1 MLGTELASKLSS
13 HDLLLTGRSD
23 LDISNENAVLNF
35 CKQNKPDTV
44 INSAAFTNVDA
55 CETEKDL
62 AWMVNAWGCR
72 NLALA
77 CSTVGSRLISI
88 STDYVFEGDFSR
100 PYHEF
105 DVANGGK
112 TVYGQTKFAGEQF
125 IRQLCPNHLIV
136 RVAWLYGNN
145 GKNFVDTM
153 LSLAEKNLSEIKVVN
168 DQIGNPT
175 STSAVTYLIKDL
187 LRTDY
192 KGVVHGTCEGSATWY
207 DFAKTIFE
215 LSGLHQKVV
224 PCTSKEFVRP
234 APRPS
239 NSRLEKRVIQML
251 GLAPCLNGK
260 KNWPSTSKHLFEI
273 SGILLQNLW
282 NVCRDSFIL

>member
-44 INSAAFTNVDA
+44 INSAAFTSVDA

-77 CSTVGSRLISI
+77 CSTVRSRLISI
-88 STDYVFEGDFSR
+88 STDYVFEGDSSR

-136 RVAWLYGNN
+136 RIAWLYGSN

-175 STSAVTYLIKDL
+175 STSAVTYLI
-187 LRTDY
+187 
-192 KGVVHGTCEGSATWY
+192 
-207 DFAKTIFE
+207 
-215 LSGLHQKVV
+215 
-224 PCTSKEFVRP
+224 
-234 APRPS
+234 
-239 NSRLEKRVIQML
+239 
-251 GLAPCLNGK
+251 
-260 KNWPSTSKHLFEI
+260 
-273 SGILLQNLW
+273 
-282 NVCRDSFIL
+282 

>member
-1 MLGTELASKLSS
+1 MKIWIAGATGMLGSELASKLSS
-13 HDLLLTGRSD
+13 HDLLLTGRND
-23 LDISNENAVLNF
+23 LDISNEKTVLNF
-35 CKQNKPDTV
+35 AKQNKPDVV

-55 CETEKDL
+55 CETEKDQ

-77 CSTVGSRLISI
+77 CNNVQARLLSI
-88 STDYVFEGDFSR
+88 STDYVFEGDSSR

-105 DVANGGK
+105 DLANGGR

-145 GKNFVDTM
+145 GKNFVNTM

-175 STSAVTYLIKDL
+175 STAAVANLINDL
-187 LRTDY
+187 LRTDF
-192 KGVVHGTCEGSATWY
+192 KGIVHGTCEGSATWY
-207 DFAKTIFE
+207 DFAKEIFE
-215 LSGLHQKVV
+215 LTRLPQKVV
-224 PCTSKEFVRP
+224 SCTSKEFVRP

-251 GLAPCLNGK
+251 GLSPMPEWKEELAKYLK
-260 KNWPSTSKHLFEI
+260 TSI
-273 SGILLQNLW
+273 
-282 NVCRDSFIL
+282 

>member
-1 MLGTELASKLSS
+1 MKIWIAGASGMLGSEFTSKLSS
-13 HDLLLTGRSD
+13 HELLPTD
-23 LDISNENAVLNF
+23 HNDVDISNEKAVLSF
-35 CKQNKPDTV
+35 CKQNKPDVV

-55 CETEKDL
+55 CESEKDL
-62 AWMVNAWGCR
+62 AWKVNAWGCR

-77 CSTVGSRLISI
+77 SHSEGSRLVSI
-88 STDYVFEGDFSR
+88 STDYVFEGDSPR

-105 DVANGGK
+105 DIANGGQ
-112 TVYGQTKFAGEQF
+112 TIYGQTKFAGEQF

-145 GKNFVDTM
+145 GKNFVNTM

-175 STSAVTYLIKDL
+175 STAAVASLIDNL
-187 LRTDY
+187 LNTDY
-192 KGVVHGTCEGSATWY
+192 NGIVHGTCEGSATWY
-207 DFAKTIFE
+207 DFAKAIFE
-215 LSGLHQKVV
+215 LSGTPQVVV

-234 APRPS
+234 APRPR

-251 GLAPCLNGK
+251 GLPPMPEWKAELAKYLNT
-260 KNWPSTSKHLFEI
+260 PI
-273 SGILLQNLW
+273 
-282 NVCRDSFIL
+282 

>member
-88 STDYVFEGDFSR
+88 STDYVFEGDSSR

-105 DVANGGK
+105 DVANGGPS
-112 TVYGQTKFAGEQF
+112 AGFNKYAAKHVSNFIPSVFIPRF
-125 IRQLCPNHLIV
+125 IRFTICSFASCIITFSLNIRRKISNH
-136 RVAWLYGNN
+136 
-145 GKNFVDTM
+145 
-153 LSLAEKNLSEIKVVN
+153 SSSVN
-168 DQIGNPT
+168 
-175 STSAVTYLIKDL
+175 
-187 LRTDY
+187 
-192 KGVVHGTCEGSATWY
+192 
-207 DFAKTIFE
+207 
-215 LSGLHQKVV
+215 
-224 PCTSKEFVRP
+224 
-234 APRPS
+234 
-239 NSRLEKRVIQML
+239 
-251 GLAPCLNGK
+251 
-260 KNWPSTSKHLFEI
+260 
-273 SGILLQNLW
+273 
-282 NVCRDSFIL
+282 

>member
-1 MLGTELASKLSS
+1 MEVKLFT
-13 HDLLLTGRSD
+13 DR
-23 LDISNENAVLNF
+23 LN
-35 CKQNKPDTV
+35 
-44 INSAAFTNVDA
+44 
-55 CETEKDL
+55 L
-62 AWMVNAWGCR
+62 
-72 NLALA
+72 
-77 CSTVGSRLISI
+77 
-88 STDYVFEGDFSR
+88 
-100 PYHEF
+100 
-105 DVANGGK
+105 
-112 TVYGQTKFAGEQF
+112 F

-136 RVAWLYGNN
+136 RIAWLYGSN

-175 STSAVTYLIKDL
+175 STSAVTYLIKEL

-251 GLAPCLNGK
+251 GLAPMPEWKEELAK
-260 KNWPSTSKHLFEI
+260 YLKTSI
-273 SGILLQNLW
+273 
-282 NVCRDSFIL
+282 

>member
-1 MLGTELASKLSS
+1 MKIWIAGASGMLGSELASKLSS

-35 CKQNKPDTV
+35 CKKNKPDTV

-55 CETEKDL
+55 CETEKEV
-62 AWMVNAWGCR
+62 AWRVNAWGCR

-77 CSTVGSRLISI
+77 CNTVGTRLVNI
-88 STDYVFEGDFSR
+88 STDYVFEGDGSR

-105 DVANGGK
+105 DIANGGQ

-136 RVAWLYGNN
+136 RVAWLYGPN
-145 GKNFVDTM
+145 GKNFVNTM
-153 LSLAEKNLSEIKVVN
+153 LSLAAKNLSEIKVVN

-175 STSAVTYLIKDL
+175 STAAVANLIDNL
-187 LRTDY
+187 LNTDY
-192 KGVVHGTCEGSATWY
+192 RGIVHGTCEGSATWY
-207 DFAKTIFE
+207 DFAKAIFE
-215 LSGLHQKVV
+215 LSGVPQNVI

-234 APRPS
+234 APRPR
-239 NSRLEKRVIQML
+239 NSRLEKRVIRLLRLQSMPEWKEE
-251 GLAPCLNGK
+251 LANYLR
-260 KNWPSTSKHLFEI
+260 TSI
-273 SGILLQNLW
+273 
-282 NVCRDSFIL
+282 

>member
-88 STDYVFEGDFSR
+88 STDYVFEGDSSR

-136 RVAWLYGNN
+136 RIAWLYGSN

-153 LSLAEKNLSEIKVVN
+153 LSLAEKNLSEIKIVN

-215 LSGLHQKVV
+215 LVWITPESGSVYIERI
-224 PCTSKEFVRP
+224 C
-234 APRPS
+234 
-239 NSRLEKRVIQML
+239 
-251 GLAPCLNGK
+251 APCSPAEQFSAGEK
-260 KNWPSTSKHLFEI
+260 GHS
-273 SGILLQNLW
+273 
-282 NVCRDSFIL
+282 NVGASAHA

>member
-1 MLGTELASKLSS
+1 MLGSELTSKLSS
-13 HDLLLTGRSD
+13 HELLPTDHSD
-23 LDISNENAVLNF
+23 VDISNEKAVLSF
-35 CKQNKPDTV
+35 CKQNKPDVV

-77 CSTVGSRLISI
+77 SKSVGARLVSI
-88 STDYVFEGDFSR
+88 STDYVFEGDSPR

-105 DVANGGK
+105 DIANGGQ
-112 TVYGQTKFAGEQF
+112 TIYGQTKFAGELF
-125 IRQLCPNHLIV
+125 IRQLCPDHLIV

-145 GKNFVDTM
+145 GKNFVNTM

-175 STSAVTYLIKDL
+175 STSAVADLIGGL
-187 LRTDY
+187 LNTDFR
-192 KGVVHGTCEGSATWY
+192 GIVHGTCEGSATWY
-207 DFAKTIFE
+207 DFAKAIFE
-215 LSGLHQKVV
+215 LSGTPQEVV

-234 APRPS
+234 APRPR
-239 NSRLEKRVIQML
+239 NSRLEKRVIKML
-251 GLAPCLNGK
+251 GLPPMPEWKAELGRYLNA
-260 KNWPSTSKHLFEI
+260 SI
-273 SGILLQNLW
+273 
-282 NVCRDSFIL
+282 

>member
-44 INSAAFTNVDA
+44 INSAAFTSVDA
-55 CETEKDL
+55 C
-62 AWMVNAWGCR
+62 
-72 NLALA
+72 A
-77 CSTVGSRLISI
+77 CSTVRSRLISI
-88 STDYVFEGDFSR
+88 STDYVFEGDSSR

-136 RVAWLYGNN
+136 RIAWLYGSN

-153 LSLAEKNLSEIKVVN
+153 REKFKRDKSCQRSNRQSDKHVCSDIPHKR
-168 DQIGNPT
+168 
-175 STSAVTYLIKDL
+175 LI
-187 LRTDY
+187 T
-192 KGVVHGTCEGSATWY
+192 
-207 DFAKTIFE
+207 
-215 LSGLHQKVV
+215 
-224 PCTSKEFVRP
+224 
-234 APRPS
+234 
-239 NSRLEKRVIQML
+239 N
-251 GLAPCLNGK
+251 
-260 KNWPSTSKHLFEI
+260 
-273 SGILLQNLW
+273 
-282 NVCRDSFIL
+282 

>member
-88 STDYVFEGDFSR
+88 STDYVFLKVTLLDPIMNLTSQMEVKLFTDRLNLPENNSLGS
-100 PYHEF
+100 
-105 DVANGGK
+105 
-112 TVYGQTKFAGEQF
+112 FA
-125 IRQLCPNHLIV
+125 LI
-136 RVAWLYGNN
+136 
-145 GKNFVDTM
+145 
-153 LSLAEKNLSEIKVVN
+153 I
-168 DQIGNPT
+168 
-175 STSAVTYLIKDL
+175 
-187 LRTDY
+187 
-192 KGVVHGTCEGSATWY
+192 
-207 DFAKTIFE
+207 
-215 LSGLHQKVV
+215 
-224 PCTSKEFVRP
+224 
-234 APRPS
+234 
-239 NSRLEKRVIQML
+239 
-251 GLAPCLNGK
+251 
-260 KNWPSTSKHLFEI
+260 
-273 SGILLQNLW
+273 
-282 NVCRDSFIL
+282 

>member
-35 CKQNKPDTV
+35 CKQNKSDTV

-77 CSTVGSRLISI
+77 CNTVEARLVSI
-88 STDYVFEGDFSR
+88 STDYVFEGDSSR

-105 DVANGGK
+105 DVPTGGQ

-145 GKNFVDTM
+145 GKNFVNTM
-153 LSLAEKNLSEIKVVN
+153 LSLAEKNLSEIKVVS

-175 STSAVTYLIKDL
+175 STAAVAKLINDL
-187 LRTDY
+187 LSTDY
-192 KGVVHGTCEGSATWY
+192 RGIVHGTCEDHASWY
-207 DFAKTIFE
+207 DFAKAIFE
-215 LSGLHQKVV
+215 LSGIHQKVV

-251 GLAPCLNGK
+251 GLQPMPDWK
-260 KNWPSTSKHLFEI
+260 KELAKYLKTSI
-273 SGILLQNLW
+273 
-282 NVCRDSFIL
+282 

>member
-1 MLGTELASKLSS
+1 MKIWITGASGMLGTELASKLSS

-77 CSTVGSRLISI
+77 CSRVGSRLISI
-88 STDYVFEGDFSR
+88 STDYVFEGDSSR

-136 RVAWLYGNN
+136 RIAWLYGSN

-251 GLAPCLNGK
+251 GLAPMPEWKEELAK
-260 KNWPSTSKHLFEI
+260 YLKTSI
-273 SGILLQNLW
+273 
-282 NVCRDSFIL
+282 

>member
-1 MLGTELASKLSS
+1 MLGSELTSKLSS
-13 HDLLLTGRSD
+13 QELLPTD
-23 LDISNENAVLNF
+23 HNDVDISNEKAVLSF
-35 CKQNKPDTV
+35 CKQNKPDVV

-55 CETEKDL
+55 CESEKDL
-62 AWMVNAWGCR
+62 AWKVNAWGCR

-77 CSTVGSRLISI
+77 SHSEGSRLVSI
-88 STDYVFEGDFSR
+88 STDYVFEGDSPR

-105 DVANGGK
+105 DIANGGQ
-112 TVYGQTKFAGEQF
+112 TIYGQTKFAGEQF

-145 GKNFVDTM
+145 GKNFVNTM

-175 STSAVTYLIKDL
+175 STAAVASLIDNL
-187 LRTDY
+187 LNTDY
-192 KGVVHGTCEGSATWY
+192 NGIVHGTCEGSATWY
-207 DFAKTIFE
+207 DFAKAIFE
-215 LSGLHQKVV
+215 LSGTPREVV

-234 APRPS
+234 APRPR

-251 GLAPCLNGK
+251 GLPPMPEWKAELAKYLNT
-260 KNWPSTSKHLFEI
+260 PI
-273 SGILLQNLW
+273 
-282 NVCRDSFIL
+282 

>member
-1 MLGTELASKLSS
+1 M
-13 HDLLLTGRSD
+13 
-23 LDISNENAVLNF
+23 
-35 CKQNKPDTV
+35 
-44 INSAAFTNVDA
+44 
-55 CETEKDL
+55 
-62 AWMVNAWGCR
+62 
-72 NLALA
+72 AL
-77 CSTVGSRLISI
+77 
-88 STDYVFEGDFSR
+88 
-100 PYHEF
+100 
-105 DVANGGK
+105 
-112 TVYGQTKFAGEQF
+112 
-125 IRQLCPNHLIV
+125 RQE
-136 RVAWLYGNN
+136 WQ
-145 GKNFVDTM
+145 NFVDTM

-192 KGVVHGTCEGSATWY
+192 KGVVHCTCEGSATWY

-251 GLAPCLNGK
+251 GLAPMPEWKEELAK
-260 KNWPSTSKHLFEI
+260 YLKTSI
-273 SGILLQNLW
+273 
-282 NVCRDSFIL
+282 